1 VELTQLCE
9 DEIRKAD
16 DINENTAR
24 ERDIV
29 ETDKP
34 TKLLAFRQID
44 RRQLDQKQMIRC
56 LLSHGGPS
64 QNKLRCQLPNSA
76 RSTVPLDLEGPSIGG
91 WQQV

>member
-1 VELTQLCE
+1 MELTQLCE

-24 ERDIV
+24 EHDIV

-64 QNKLRCQLPNSA
+64 QNKLSCQLPNSA